1 MHTYDLNVILDPN
14 LSESQAKTE
23 KDAIAAQIARND
35 GEVIGEDDW
44 GKKRLAYEIRKL
56 REGHY
61 IIYTLKLPPEAPKV
75 IETALRQRD
84 NVMRVLSVR
93 HRPEWHTRK
102 VKEPKPQA
110 SRPAPAAKPADAP
123 TPTPAAPAASEAPT
137 EPASDPA
144 TSESAAT

>member
-14 LSESQAKTE
+14 LSESQVKTE
-23 KDAIAAQIARND
+23 KDAIAAQIARNE
-35 GEVIGEDDW
+35 GEVVGEDDW

-61 IIYTLKLPPEAPKV
+61 IIYTLKLPAAAPKT

-102 VKEPKPQA
+102 AKEPKQQA
-110 SRPAPAAKPADAP
+110 SRSAAPKQDAPPKQDASETASEPAA
-123 TPTPAAPAASEAPT
+123 T
-137 EPASDPA
+137 
-144 TSESAAT
+144 